1 MDADDAVL
9 EAVNNLAESAST
21 GGYCWPWTQ
30 LMFLSHKNWVVACH
44 PSHRNPERSFQL
56 PHIPPRVQSVSTF
69 PSCSHGSHSS
79 HDTLVSCK
87 FIEAYVK
94 GWRPRTR
101 LFLCPVWTV
110 RALATSFMFAKPWP
124 VWQGLLILH
133 KGLARQDEAVACC
146 GCISRRLSCIVLVWF
161 GMIMWLF
168 MLVLRAWQ
176 SIAKAVFRFDSSGQ
190 L

>member
-30 LMFLSHKNWVVACH
+30 LMFLSHKKWVVACH

-94 GWRPRTR
+94 GWRPRTPTPISLPPSLNSQSFGHLVFYVCKTMAR
-101 LFLCPVWTV
+101 
-110 RALATSFMFAKPWP
+110 TSHSSWRTCSTR
-124 VWQGLLILH
+124 WG
-133 KGLARQDEAVACC
+133 C
-146 GCISRRLSCIVLVWF
+146 GCISRRLSSIVLVWF